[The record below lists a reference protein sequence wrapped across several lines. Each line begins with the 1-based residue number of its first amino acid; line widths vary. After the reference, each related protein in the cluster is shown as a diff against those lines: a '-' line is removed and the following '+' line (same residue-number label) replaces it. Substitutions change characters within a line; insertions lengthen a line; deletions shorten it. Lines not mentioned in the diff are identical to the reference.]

1 VVSFLTEFEL
11 EDTSIG
17 EPTVRHRPSGIC
29 LHSLR
34 DPWHEAKKIALDWSN
49 GDASDILIWG
59 FGLGY
64 VAQALLQF
72 LTEKSR
78 LWIVETHPE
87 LCTLAKQAHPNWTIW
102 QDRRVTITATQSLQ
116 KLQDFLGDIPPAAEV
131 RIHAPSQAL
140 LRWEGGRLAEIL
152 EAVTLP
158 MKNSRAR
165 ASIFQRQA
173 EANAP
178 YLSRCRPVSEL
189 FNRWSDEPVLV
200 MGAGPS
206 LVRVLEEI
214 ARWPKRPRM
223 IAANGALP
231 VLANWGICPD
241 VAVCIEARPS
251 ARRDIQKANFAGPLV
266 VFPAV
271 NHDVLRAY
279 QGSLYLGFPEDP
291 SATRENT
298 LAAGVGTVMAPAL
311 DLAAKMGGNPI
322 LLAGLDLGW
331 KEGLYAPG
339 AMRERSSPQ
348 ASVRATAVSGHSFW
362 TSPAFAAFAAGLAR
376 IIENLKTAN
385 PRLRI
390 YDMKTS
396 GLQIVGATPWPP
408 EKLSQLVPLQEI
420 EFSLSSP

>member
-11 EDTSIG
+11 EDTSID
-17 EPTVRHRPSGIC
+17 EPTVRHRPSGIY

-34 DPWHEAKKIALDWSN
+34 DPWHEAERIALDWSN

-59 FGLGY
+59 LGLGY

-78 LWIVETHPE
+78 LWIVEMHPE
-87 LCTLAKQAHPNWTIW
+87 LCTLAKQVHPNWTIW
-102 QDRRVTITATQSLQ
+102 QDRRVTIIATQSLQ
-116 KLQDFLGDIPPAAEV
+116 KLHDFLSEVPLAAEV
-131 RIHAPSQAL
+131 RTHAPSQAL

-165 ASIFQRQA
+165 ASIFQNQA

-206 LVRVLEEI
+206 LVQVLEEI

-266 VFPAV
+266 VFPSV
-271 NHDVLRAY
+271 NHDLLREFE
-279 QGSLYLGFPEDP
+279 GSLYLGFPEDSP
-291 SATRENT
+291 SPRENT

-339 AMRERSSPQ
+339 AMREHTSPQ
-348 ASVRATAVSGHSFW
+348 MSVRATAVSGHSFW

-390 YDMKTS
+390 YDVKTS

-408 EKLSQLVPLQEI
+408 EKLSQLVPLQET

>member
-1 VVSFLTEFEL
+1 VTFLTEFEL

-72 LTEKSR
+72 LTEKNR

-87 LCTLAKQAHPNWTIW
+87 LCALARQVHPDWTIW
-102 QDRRVTITATQSLQ
+102 QERRVMITATQSLQ
-116 KLQDFLGDIPPAAEV
+116 KLQTFLGEISLTAEV
-131 RIHAPSQAL
+131 RAHAPSQAL

-158 MKNSRAR
+158 MKNCRAR
-165 ASIFQRQA
+165 ASIFQKQA
-173 EANAP
+173 QANAP
-178 YLSRCRPVSEL
+178 YLNRCRPVSEL
-189 FNRWSDEPVLV
+189 FHRWNDEAVLV

-241 VAVCIEARPS
+241 VAVCIES
-251 ARRDIQKANFAGPLV
+251 CSSSLKDIQKANYRGPLA
-266 VFPAV
+266 VFPSV
-271 NHDVLRAY
+271 NHDLLREFE
-279 QGSLYLGFPEDP
+279 GSLYLGFPEE
-291 SATRENT
+291 STATRENT

-339 AMRERSSPQ
+339 AMREHSSRQ

-362 TSPAFAAFAAGLAR
+362 TSQAFAAFAAGLAR
-376 IIENLKTAN
+376 IIDNLKTAN
-385 PRLRI
+385 PRLHI
-390 YDMKTS
+390 YDIKTS
-396 GLQIVGATPWPP
+396 GLQIEGAISWPP
-408 EKLSQLVPLQEI
+408 EKLSQLVSLRET